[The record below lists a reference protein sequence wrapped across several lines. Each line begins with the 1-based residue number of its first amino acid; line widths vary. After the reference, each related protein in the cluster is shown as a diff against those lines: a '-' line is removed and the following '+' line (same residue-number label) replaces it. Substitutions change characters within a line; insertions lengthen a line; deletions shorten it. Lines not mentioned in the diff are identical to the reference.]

1 MKTKRTLLPGQP
13 GTKKYIEKY
22 GKDLICVRYKY
33 DHKEKIKYTTVELV
47 IDKST
52 IRQYRQRININKI
65 MPLKVGY
72 EEIYIRKL
80 VKQAGGKWNKD
91 KKLWEL
97 AYRDIKELGLENR
110 MVFEEDENVG
120 K

>member
-1 MKTKRTLLPGQP
+1 MNTKRTLLTGHP

-22 GKDLICVRYKY
+22 GKDLVCVRYKY
-33 DHKEKIKYTTVELV
+33 SHKERIRYTTVELV

-52 IRQYRQRININKI
+52 IRQYRQPISGNKI

-80 VKQAGGKWNKD
+80 VKQAGRKWNKD
-91 KKLWEL
+91 KRIWEL
-97 AYRDIKELGLENR
+97 PYRDTKELGLESR
-110 MVFEEDENVG
+110 MVLEYDKNVG